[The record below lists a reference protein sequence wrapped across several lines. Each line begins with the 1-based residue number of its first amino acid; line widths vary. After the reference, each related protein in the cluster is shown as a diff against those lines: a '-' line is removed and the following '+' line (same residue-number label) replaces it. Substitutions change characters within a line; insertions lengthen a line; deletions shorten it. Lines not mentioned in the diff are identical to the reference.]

1 MEAEEIVKLI
11 VNEGLTAVICV
22 IIGTIGFKY
31 LPKYIELKLKRMEE
45 KDLMLDSFKA
55 VVENNSSVI
64 SNNSEVIK
72 SNSETINNYTK
83 NAHKLEDKMQELT
96 KAVNES
102 NKTMTQMNANI
113 EILKE
118 RR

>member
-1 MEAEEIVKLI
+1 MEIQEIVKI
-11 VNEGLTAVICV
+11 VLDCGLTTV
-22 IIGTIGFKY
+22 IIGIIIYLSMKY
-31 LPKYIELKLKRMEE
+31 LPRFIDLKLKRVEE
-45 KDLMLDSFKA
+45 KDLMMDSFKA

-64 SNNSEVIK
+64 LNNSEVIK
-72 SNSETINNYTK
+72 ANADSINNYTK

-96 KAVNES
+96 NAVNES